1 MSPLPHVQLQDQPS
15 LPGDQHDDSV
25 MFISTTTAVKILGY
39 EGSDNL
45 NISLQFRT
53 FESSGLLL
61 FHQFIS
67 GGYLCLSIKKGLVT
81 ADMMLNNSQPSLTM
95 ESFTPVNY
103 GDWHTVGIVIE
114 RNTDVA
120 ILRFDEEI
128 RMLKIMM
135 KIRTGRTVYNF
146 SMPPPL
152 DLKFKQF
159 PYSSVF

>member
-25 MFISTTTAVKILGY
+25 MLISTTTAVKILGY

-67 GGYLCLSIKKGLVT
+67 GGYLCIIIKEGVVM
-81 ADMMLNNSQPSLTM
+81 ADLMMNHSQPRLTM
-95 ESFTPVNY
+95 ESFTPVND
-103 GDWHTVGIVIE
+103 GLLE
-114 RNTDVA
+114 
-120 ILRFDEEI
+120 
-128 RMLKIMM
+128 LKSGNLMRI
-135 KIRTGRTVYNF
+135 
-146 SMPPPL
+146 
-152 DLKFKQF
+152 
-159 PYSSVF
+159 

>member
-1 MSPLPHVQLQDQPS
+1 MSPLPHVQLQYKSS

-45 NISLQFRT
+45 NISLQLRT

-67 GGYLCLSIKKGLVT
+67 GGYLCLSIKEGVVM
-81 ADMMLNNSQPSLTM
+81 ANMVMNNSQPSLTM
-95 ESFTPVNY
+95 ESFTTVND

-120 ILRFDEEI
+120 MLRVDNEI
-128 RMLKIMM
+128 PMLKIMM
-135 KIRTGRTVYNF
+135 KIRTGRKLLN
-146 SMPPPL
+146 
-152 DLKFKQF
+152 
-159 PYSSVF
+159 SSIGIDV